1 MCETYDNPAILISA
15 LYVMA
20 KEKNETV
27 EKIYKEMVSLCIQFL
42 QFQYNYIKKPN
53 KEQFELRPIRN
64 EMIVQ
69 IFREL
74 REINRYSGRMI
85 FAFEMPM
92 QLRPFER
99 GNRID
104 KAVHDIVDVFRF
116 LNSSEVT
123 EKLRECI

>member
-1 MCETYDNPAILISA
+1 MCEIYDNPSILISA
-15 LYVMA
+15 IRVMA

-27 EKIYKEMVSLCIQFL
+27 EKIYKEMMTLCIHFL
-42 QFQYNYIKKPN
+42 QFQYNYIKKSD
-53 KEQFELRPIRN
+53 KEQFDLRPIRN

-74 REINRYSGRMI
+74 KEINRYSGRII
-85 FAFEMPM
+85 FAFEMPA

-104 KAVHDIVDVFRF
+104 KAVHNIVDVFRF